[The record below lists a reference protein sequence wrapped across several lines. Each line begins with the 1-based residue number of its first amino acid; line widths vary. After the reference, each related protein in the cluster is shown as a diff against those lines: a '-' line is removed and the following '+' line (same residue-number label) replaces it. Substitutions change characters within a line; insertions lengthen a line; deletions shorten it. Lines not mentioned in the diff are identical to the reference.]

1 MSINFDDLSDCEK
14 GSLLQLCFINEL
26 ENIKYVDDFYKK
38 QKRGIEILIGNKKNI
53 KIPENELLKI
63 KKEAFYYKAMRKK

>member
-1 MSINFDDLSDCEK
+1 MNFDDLSDYEK

-26 ENIKYVDDFYKK
+26 ENIKHVDDFYKK
-38 QKRGIEILIGNKKNI
+38 QKRGIEILMGNKKNI

-63 KKEAFYYKAMRKK
+63 KKEAFTYKVMRKK